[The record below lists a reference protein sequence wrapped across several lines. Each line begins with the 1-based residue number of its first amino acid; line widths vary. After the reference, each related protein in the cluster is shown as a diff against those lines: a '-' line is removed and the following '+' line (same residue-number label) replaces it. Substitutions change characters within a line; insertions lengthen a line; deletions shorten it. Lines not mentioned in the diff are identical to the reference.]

1 MRKKEWAF
9 YLFAALFIFGGQFL
23 AHRDLVTGT
32 PPPIVQT
39 TLAGETALHPLGTRP
54 ALIYFWA
61 EWCGVC
67 RSMQNSVTQVGK
79 DHPLATVALRSG
91 DDAKLQSY
99 LRDKNLNWPVVND
112 NGGEIGQ
119 RYGVKA
125 VPALFFTDRN
135 GSIVFATAGYTSE
148 WGIRARLW
156 LAGWF

>member
-1 MRKKEWAF
+1 MPKKEWAF
-9 YLFAALFIFGGQFL
+9 YLFAGLFIFAGQFL

-32 PPPIVQT
+32 PPPIAQ
-39 TLAGETALHPLGTRP
+39 TALNGEAALQAIGKRP

-67 RSMQNSVTQVGK
+67 RSMQYSVTQVGK
-79 DHPLATVALRSG
+79 DHPLATVAIRSG

-112 NGGEIGQ
+112 NSGEIGL